1 MKLDNAKLGKRIK
14 AIRKRKKI
22 SQMALSEIIDCSPN
36 HLSYIEN
43 GNRGMSLAN
52 FVRIANAL
60 GTTADELLM
69 DSLDNTA
76 EAINHGFLSI
86 TADCGEYEKRVLL
99 SILSAVKAAMRENQG
114 LLYAHCPSQIIMK

>member
-1 MKLDNAKLGKRIK
+1 MKLDNVKLGKRIK
-14 AIRKRKKI
+14 AIRKRKNI

-43 GNRGMSLAN
+43 GNRGVSLAN

-60 GTTADELLM
+60 GASADELLM

-76 EAINHGFLSI
+76 EAMNHEFLSI
-86 TADCGEYEKRVLL
+86 TADCSEYEKRVLL
-99 SILSAVKAAMRENQG
+99 GILSAVKVAMRENQG
-114 LLYAHCPSQIIMK
+114 WLYAYRPSQITE

>member
-1 MKLDNAKLGKRIK
+1 MKLDNVKLGKRIK
-14 AIRKRKKI
+14 AIRKRKNI

-43 GNRGMSLAN
+43 GNRGVSLAN

-60 GTTADELLM
+60 GASADELLM

-76 EAINHGFLSI
+76 EAMNHEFLSI
-86 TADCGEYEKRVLL
+86 TADCSEYEKRVLL
-99 SILSAVKAAMRENQG
+99 GILSAVKVAMRENQG
-114 LLYAHCPSQIIMK
+114 WLYAYRPSQIAE

>member
-1 MKLDNAKLGKRIK
+1 MKLDNTKLGKRIK
-14 AIRKRKKI
+14 VIRKQKNI

-43 GNRGMSLAN
+43 GNRSISLAN
-52 FVRIANAL
+52 FVRLANAL
-60 GTTADELLM
+60 GVSADELLM

-76 EAINHGFLSI
+76 EAMNHEFLSI

-99 SILSAVKAAMRENQG
+99 SILSAVKTAMRENQG
-114 LLYAHCPSQIIMK
+114 LLYAHRPSQITV